1 MINIANL
8 LRWEWFKLQ
17 RRWIPWILLALLLLF
32 SQISVWGSFFSY
44 SSLERTG
51 GEIPLPV
58 EAGREGPFGPR
69 PEGRIPTVS
78 VNDLLA
84 GDFSHLPADMTPE
97 VIAGLVAQAQQQVAQ
112 QQAQLQRLYDDFAMP
127 GSIPNALRTA
137 QTFGL
142 ILLAILTA
150 SLIGTEYGLGTLRSV
165 LVRGTGRWP
174 YLAVKFLTLAV
185 TAAVAL
191 LLVLGVTALSSL
203 IATALAGS
211 PPGDWASPNW
221 ADAGVALGKAWFSFI
236 PYLALTGFMTVLVR
250 SSAAGM
256 AIGLGYYF
264 AEQIVVQLFSNFFD
278 WFSTVADYLL
288 MQNISAWA
296 GGFSFG
302 AGGGGGPGTLH
313 SFLVLAVYT
322 VAFGIAAFWLF
333 QRRDIAGAS
342 GG

>member
-32 SQISVWGSFFSY
+32 SQFRVWGSFFSY
-44 SSLERTG
+44 RSLERTG

-58 EAGREGPFGPR
+58 GAGREGSFGAR

-84 GDFSHLPADMTPE
+84 GDFSQLPADTSPD
-97 VIAGLVAQAQQQVAQ
+97 VIAGLVAQAQQQAAQ
-112 QQAQLQRLYDDFAMP
+112 QQAQLQRLYDGFAMP
-127 GSIPNALRTA
+127 GSIPSAMTTA
-137 QTFGL
+137 QAFGL

-150 SLIGTEYGLGTLRSV
+150 SVIGTEYGLGTLRSV

-191 LLVLGVTALSSL
+191 LLVFGITALSSL

-211 PPGDWASPNW
+211 PPGDWASPSW
-221 ADAGVALGKAWFSFI
+221 ADAGVALGKACFSFI

-288 MQNISAWA
+288 VRNISAWA

-302 AGGGGGPGTLH
+302 AGGGGGPDTLH
-313 SFLVLAVYT
+313 SFLVLVVYT
-322 VAFGIAAFWLF
+322 VAFGTAAFWLF
-333 QRRDIAGAS
+333 QRRDVAGAS

>member
-1 MINIANL
+1 MTNIANL

-32 SQISVWGSFFSY
+32 SQFRVWGSFFSY
-44 SSLERTG
+44 RSLESTG
-51 GEIPLPV
+51 GEIPLPI
-58 EAGREGPFGPR
+58 EAGAEGPFGAR

-84 GDFSHLPADMTPE
+84 GDFSRLPPDLSPE
-97 VIAGLVAQAQQQVAQ
+97 VIAGLVAQAQQQAAQ

-127 GSIPNALRTA
+127 GSFPNALGTA
-137 QTFGL
+137 RAFGL
-142 ILLAILTA
+142 VLLAILTA
-150 SLIGTEYGLGTLRSV
+150 SLIGAEYGLGTLRSV

-174 YLAVKFLTLAV
+174 YLAAKFLTLALA
-185 TAAVAL
+185 AAVAL
-191 LLVLGVTALSSL
+191 LVVLGVTGLSSL

-211 PPGDWASPNW
+211 PPGVWASPTW
-221 ADAGVALGKAWFSFI
+221 SDAGVTLGKAWVSFI

-256 AIGLGYYF
+256 AIGLGYFF
-264 AEQIVVQLFSNFFD
+264 AEQIVVQLFSSFFD

-288 MQNISAWA
+288 VRNISAWA
-296 GGFSFG
+296 GGSSFG
-302 AGGGGGPGTLH
+302 AGGAGGPGTLH

-322 VAFGIAAFWLF
+322 IALGTAAFLLF

>member
-44 SSLERTG
+44 RSLESTG
-51 GEIPLPV
+51 GEIPLPS
-58 EAGREGPFGPR
+58 EAGREGPFGAGR
-69 PEGRIPTVS
+69 EGRIPMVA

-84 GDFSHLPADMTPE
+84 GDFSHLPADMSPE
-97 VIAGLVAQAQQQVAQ
+97 VIAGLVAQAQQAAAQ

-127 GSIPNALRTA
+127 GSIPNALGTA

-150 SLIGTEYGLGTLRSV
+150 SVIGTEYGLGTLRSV

-211 PPGDWASPNW
+211 PQGDWASPSW
-221 ADAGVALGKAWFSFI
+221 ADASVALGKAWFSFI

-288 MQNISAWA
+288 VQNISAWA

-302 AGGGGGPGTLH
+302 AGGDGGPGTLH

-322 VAFGIAAFWLF
+322 VALGTAAFWLF
-333 QRRDIAGAS
+333 QRRDVAGAS